1 MKKFYE
7 IKFDT
12 KKGFPKSLIIHV
24 EASNKAEAISWTK
37 ELWQKDS
44 RLRDMHLFHF
54 SARQLK
60 GAEEFKYH
68 YFAICGE

>member
-12 KKGFPKSLIIHV
+12 KKGFPKSWIIHV

-44 RLRDMHLFHF
+44 RL
-54 SARQLK
+54 
-60 GAEEFKYH
+60 
-68 YFAICGE
+68 